1 MQVDDF
7 IQSIPRA
14 PFNMPQV
21 SWLAGAAAGLRVA
34 ENKSPS
40 WLWEEFYDDIF
51 QMIRLVGDVEAAD
64 PGTAPRDG
72 DGLVG
77 SAYDALG
84 GYVSVTGEVTPE
96 GLYFRV
102 PLARQDEVT
111 QLLNGLTLLR
121 ANGEIVVPKY
131 DLPAFLRL
139 VPVEG
144 PIAEW
149 LEEEEIP

>member
-7 IQSIPRA
+7 IHSIPRA
-14 PFNMPQV
+14 PFTMPQIA
-21 SWLAGAAAGLRVA
+21 WLAGAAAGLRVA
-34 ENKSPS
+34 RNRSPS
-40 WLWEEFYDDIF
+40 WLWEEFYGDIF
-51 QMIRLVGDVEAAD
+51 RMIRLVGDVEPAD

-72 DGLVG
+72 DDLVG

-84 GYVSVTGEVTPE
+84 GYISVTGEVTPE

-102 PLARQDEVT
+102 PLARQEEVI

-121 ANGEIVVPKY
+121 SHGEIVIPVC

-139 VPVEG
+139 VPLEG

-149 LEEEEIP
+149 LEEDEIP

>member
-7 IQSIPRA
+7 IQSVPRA
-14 PFNMPQV
+14 PFSLPQV
-21 SWLAGAAAGLRVA
+21 AWLAGAAAGLRVA
-34 ENKSPS
+34 ENRSPS

-51 QMIRLVGDVEAAD
+51 QMIRLVGDVVPAD
-64 PGTAPRDG
+64 PGTAPQDG

-84 GYVSVTGEVTPE
+84 GYISITGEVTPE

-102 PLARQDEVT
+102 PLARQEEVI

-121 ANGEIVVPKY
+121 SNGEIVVPMF

-139 VPVEG
+139 VPLEG
-144 PIAEW
+144 PVSKR

>member
-7 IQSIPRA
+7 IQRVPPA
-14 PFNMPQV
+14 PFSMPQIA
-21 SWLAGAAAGLRVA
+21 WLAGAAAGLRIA
-34 ENKSPS
+34 ANRSPS
-40 WLWEEFYDDIF
+40 WLWESFYDDIY
-51 QMIRLVGDVEAAD
+51 QMIGLVGDVEAAE

-72 DGLVG
+72 DGHVG

-84 GYVSVTGEVTPE
+84 GYVSITGEVTPE

-102 PLARQDEVT
+102 PLARQEEVIG
-111 QLLNGLTLLR
+111 LLKGLTLLR
-121 ANGEIVVPKY
+121 SHGEIVVPNY

-139 VPVEG
+139 VPLEG

-149 LEEEEIP
+149 LQEEEIP

>member
-14 PFNMPQV
+14 PFTMPQIA
-21 SWLAGAAAGLRVA
+21 WLAGAAAGLRVA
-34 ENKSPS
+34 ENRSPS

-51 QMIRLVGDVEAAD
+51 QMIRFVGDVVPAD
-64 PGTAPRDG
+64 PGTAPQDG

-84 GYVSVTGEVTPE
+84 GYISVTGEVTPE

-102 PLARQDEVT
+102 PLARQEEVI

-121 ANGEIVVPKY
+121 SHGEIVIPLF

-139 VPVEG
+139 VPLEG
-144 PIAEW
+144 PVSEQ

>member
-7 IQSIPRA
+7 IQGIPRA
-14 PFNMPQV
+14 PFSMPQIA
-21 SWLAGAAAGLRVA
+21 WLAGAAAGLMVSPSR
-34 ENKSPS
+34 SPS
-40 WLWEEFYDDIF
+40 WLWEDFYDDIF
-51 QMIRLVGDVEAAD
+51 QMIRLVGDVEAAE
-64 PGTAPRDG
+64 PGTSPQDG
-72 DGLVG
+72 DGHLG

-84 GYVSVTGEVTPE
+84 GYVSITAEVTPE

-102 PLARQDEVT
+102 PLARQEEVI
-111 QLLNGLTLLR
+111 QLLKGLTLLR
-121 ANGEIVVPKY
+121 SHGEIVVPIY

-149 LEEEEIP
+149 LEEEEVL

>member
-7 IQSIPRA
+7 IQGVPRA
-14 PFNMPQV
+14 PFSMPQV

-34 ENKSPS
+34 ANRSPS
-40 WLWEEFYDDIF
+40 WLWETFYDDIF
-51 QMIRLVGDVEAAD
+51 QMIRLVGDLEAAD

-102 PLARQDEVT
+102 PLAHQEEVI
-111 QLLNGLTLLR
+111 QLLKGLTLLR
-121 ANGEIVVPKY
+121 SHGEIVVPMF

-139 VPVEG
+139 VPLEG
-144 PIAEW
+144 PVAEW

>member
-14 PFNMPQV
+14 PFSMPQD
-21 SWLAGAAAGLRVA
+21 SWLEGAAAGLRVA
-34 ENKSPS
+34 ENRSPS
-40 WLWEEFYDDIF
+40 WLW
-51 QMIRLVGDVEAAD
+51 
-64 PGTAPRDG
+64 DG

-102 PLARQDEVT
+102 PLARQEEVSE
-111 QLLNGLTLLR
+111 LLNGLTLLR
-121 ANGEIVVPKY
+121 AN
-131 DLPAFLRL
+131 
-139 VPVEG
+139 
-144 PIAEW
+144 
-149 LEEEEIP
+149 

>member
-7 IQSIPRA
+7 IKGIPRT
-14 PFNMPQV
+14 PFSMPQI

-34 ENKSPS
+34 ENRSPS

-51 QMIRLVGDVEAAD
+51 QMIRLVGDVKAAD
-64 PGTAPRDG
+64 PGTAPQDG

-96 GLYFRV
+96 GLYLRV
-102 PLARQDEVT
+102 PLTCQRDVT
-111 QLLNGLTLLR
+111 QLLTGLMLLR
-121 ANGEIVVPKY
+121 SNGEIVVPMS

-139 VPVEG
+139 VPLEG

>member
-1 MQVDDF
+1 
-7 IQSIPRA
+7 
-14 PFNMPQV
+14 
-21 SWLAGAAAGLRVA
+21 
-34 ENKSPS
+34 
-40 WLWEEFYDDIF
+40 
-51 QMIRLVGDVEAAD
+51 
-64 PGTAPRDG
+64 
-72 DGLVG
+72 VG

-102 PLARQDEVT
+102 PLARQEQVIE
-111 QLLNGLTLLR
+111 LLKGLTLLR
-121 ANGEIVVPKY
+121 NNGEIIVPTY

>member
-1 MQVDDF
+1 MMIDDF
-7 IQSIPRA
+7 IQNIQRA
-14 PFNMPQV
+14 PFSMPQIA
-21 SWLAGAAAGLRVA
+21 WLSGAAAGLKIA
-34 ENKSPS
+34 ENRSPS

-51 QMIRLVGDVEAAD
+51 QMIRLVGDIEPAD

-72 DGLVG
+72 DGLIG

-102 PLARQDEVT
+102 PLARQEAILK
-111 QLLNGLTLLR
+111 LLNGLTLLR
-121 ANGEIVVPKY
+121 SHGEIVIPNY

-139 VPVEG
+139 VPLQG
-144 PIAEW
+144 PVAEW

>member
-7 IQSIPRA
+7 IQSVPRV
-14 PFNMPQV
+14 PFSMPQV

-34 ENKSPS
+34 ENRSPS

-102 PLARQDEVT
+102 PPARQEEVSE
-111 QLLNGLTLLR
+111 LLNGLTLLR

>member
-7 IQSIPRA
+7 IQSVPRA
-14 PFNMPQV
+14 PFTMPQV
-21 SWLAGAAAGLRVA
+21 AWLAGAAAGLRVA
-34 ENKSPS
+34 ENRSPS

-51 QMIRLVGDVEAAD
+51 QMIRLVGDVVPAD
-64 PGTAPRDG
+64 PGTAPQDG

-84 GYVSVTGEVTPE
+84 GYISITGEVTPE

-102 PLARQDEVT
+102 PLARQEEVI

-121 ANGEIVVPKY
+121 SNGEIVVPMF

-139 VPVEG
+139 VPLEG
-144 PIAEW
+144 PVSKR

>member
-7 IQSIPRA
+7 IQGIPRT
-14 PFNMPQV
+14 PFSLPQV
-21 SWLAGAAAGLRVA
+21 SWLAGAAAGLQVTGNR
-34 ENKSPS
+34 SPS

-51 QMIRLVGDVEAAD
+51 QMIRLVGDVEPAE
-64 PGTAPRDG
+64 PGTAPQDG
-72 DGLVG
+72 DGHIG

-102 PLARQDEVT
+102 PLARQEEVLH
-111 QLLNGLTLLR
+111 LLNGITLLR
-121 ANGEIVVPKY
+121 SHGEIVIPTY
-131 DLPAFLRL
+131 DLPVFLRL
-139 VPVEG
+139 VPLEG

>member
-7 IQSIPRA
+7 IQGIPRA
-14 PFNMPQV
+14 PFSMPQV

-34 ENKSPS
+34 ENRSPS
-40 WLWEEFYDDIF
+40 WLWEEFYADIF
-51 QMIRLVGDVEAAD
+51 EMIRLVGDVEAAD

-102 PLARQDEVT
+102 PLVRQEEIK

-121 ANGEIVVPKY
+121 NNGEIVIPTY

>member
-1 MQVDDF
+1 
-7 IQSIPRA
+7 
-14 PFNMPQV
+14 MPQV
-21 SWLAGAAAGLRVA
+21 SWLAGAAAGLQVA
-34 ENKSPS
+34 ENRSPS

-84 GYVSVTGEVTPE
+84 GYISVTGEVTPE

-102 PLARQDEVT
+102 PLARQREVT

-121 ANGEIVVPKY
+121 SNGEIVIPMS

-139 VPVEG
+139 VPLEG

>member
-7 IQSIPRA
+7 IQGMPRA
-14 PFNMPQV
+14 PFNMPQIA
-21 SWLAGAAAGLRVA
+21 WLAGAAAGLRVTV
-34 ENKSPS
+34 NRSPS
-40 WLWEEFYDDIF
+40 WLWEEFYGDIL
-51 QMIRLVGDVEAAD
+51 QMIRLVGDLEPAD
-64 PGTAPRDG
+64 PGTSPQDG

-102 PLARQDEVT
+102 PLYRQEEVI
-111 QLLNGLTLLR
+111 QLLKGLTLMR
-121 ANGEIVVPKY
+121 SHGEIVVPTF

-139 VPVEG
+139 VPLEG

-149 LEEEEIP
+149 LQEEEIA

>member
-7 IQSIPRA
+7 IQGIPRA
-14 PFNMPQV
+14 PFSMPQI

-34 ENKSPS
+34 ADRSPS
-40 WLWEEFYDDIF
+40 WLWEAFYDDIL

-64 PGTAPRDG
+64 PGTAPQDG

-84 GYVSVTGEVTPE
+84 GYVSVTGEVTLE

-102 PLARQDEVT
+102 PLARQEEVT
-111 QLLNGLTLLR
+111 QLLNGLTLIR
-121 ANGEIVVPKY
+121 SQGEILVPMF

-139 VPVEG
+139 VPLEG

>member
-7 IQSIPRA
+7 IQSVPRT
-14 PFNMPQV
+14 PFTMPQIA
-21 SWLAGAAAGLRVA
+21 WLAGAAAGLRVA
-34 ENKSPS
+34 ENRSPS

-51 QMIRLVGDVEAAD
+51 QMIRMAGDVEPAD
-64 PGTAPRDG
+64 PGTAPQDG

-84 GYVSVTGEVTPE
+84 GYISITGEVTPE

-102 PLARQDEVT
+102 PLVRQDEVK
-111 QLLNGLTLLR
+111 QLLNGLTLVR
-121 ANGEIVVPKY
+121 SHGEIVIPMF

-139 VPVEG
+139 VPLEG
-144 PIAEW
+144 PISEW

>member
-14 PFNMPQV
+14 PFSMPQV

-34 ENKSPS
+34 ENRSPS

-102 PLARQDEVT
+102 PLVRQEEVT

-121 ANGEIVVPKY
+121 ANGEIVVPRY

-139 VPVEG
+139 VPIEG

-149 LEEEEIP
+149 LEEEELP

>member
-1 MQVDDF
+1 
-7 IQSIPRA
+7 
-14 PFNMPQV
+14 MPQIA
-21 SWLAGAAAGLRVA
+21 WLAGAAAGLRVA
-34 ENKSPS
+34 ENRSPS

-51 QMIRLVGDVEAAD
+51 QMIRMAGDVEPAD
-64 PGTAPRDG
+64 PGTAPQDG

-84 GYVSVTGEVTPE
+84 GYISITGEVTPE

-102 PLARQDEVT
+102 PLVRQDEVK
-111 QLLNGLTLLR
+111 QLLNGLTLVR
-121 ANGEIVVPKY
+121 SHGEIVIPMF

-139 VPVEG
+139 VPLEG
-144 PIAEW
+144 PISEW

>member
-7 IQSIPRA
+7 IHSIPRA
-14 PFNMPQV
+14 PFTMPQIA
-21 SWLAGAAAGLRVA
+21 WLAGAAAGLRVA
-34 ENKSPS
+34 ENRSPN

-51 QMIRLVGDVEAAD
+51 QMIRMVGDVEPAD

-84 GYVSVTGEVTPE
+84 GYISVTGEVTPE

-102 PLARQDEVT
+102 PLARQREVK
-111 QLLNGLTLLR
+111 QLLNGLTLVR
-121 ANGEIVVPKY
+121 SHSEIVIPMF

-139 VPVEG
+139 VPLEG